1 MTHRL
6 ERMHAQLTFH
16 ERLPRRTRLGQRQQQ
31 QPNQQRMPPASRNW
45 CVPKL
50 SSRRALLHQSRSSWA
65 QAERTSTP
73 PEEKCSECL
82 RAAQLEER
90 MECGSSRASLSRR
103 CGYRQG
109 VMARGSEGEVHR
121 AANCIAPQS

>member
-16 ERLPRRTRLGQRQQQ
+16 ERLQRRTRLGQRQQQ
-31 QPNQQRMPPASRNW
+31 QPNQQRTTPASRNW
-45 CVPKL
+45 GVPKP
-50 SSRRALLHQSRSSWA
+50 SSRRAQLHQSRSSWA

-73 PEEKCSECL
+73 PEGKCSECL

-90 MECGSSRASLSRR
+90 MKCEDSRHRSCMSR
-103 CGYRQG
+103 
-109 VMARGSEGEVHR
+109 
-121 AANCIAPQS
+121 QSWRV